1 MHVSSPIQPYL
12 CLHLPNLPS
21 EISQLSWP
29 EDCAGQ
35 ESPSPHHSLN
45 LPTYLLLLRQADVSW
60 KSSSS
65 SAPLP
70 WLTGPELGSVLACS
84 CPTPSTDW
92 DAASDYQTLPRMGM
106 GLDKGSSH
114 HLGDQNGKGGRQR
127 RAAARATGLAGR
139 DEQTVAALAPRLAPR
154 CSAPFCSRWET
165 FCSVSCNGP
174 NYSEPRSVGTCWQEV
189 TPPCC
194 QPSSHRGCGSRAA
207 SGLVRAGR
215 PSGTTGAAATAAQR
229 TRAALHLFRARRLC
243 SLTGL
248 RA

>member
-1 MHVSSPIQPYL
+1 MFFQRVMHVSSPIQPYL

-114 HLGDQNGKGGRQR
+114 HLGDQMWDTPERAQGTCAAGLGRGEKTGKESSIPPLAAVCLCGRERER
-127 RAAARATGLAGR
+127 RKATESRCPGDGAGWPGRADRGRAR
-139 DEQTVAALAPRLAPR
+139 
-154 CSAPFCSRWET
+154 SAP
-165 FCSVSCNGP
+165 
-174 NYSEPRSVGTCWQEV
+174 GT
-189 TPPCC
+189 
-194 QPSSHRGCGSRAA
+194 
-207 SGLVRAGR
+207 
-215 PSGTTGAAATAAQR
+215 
-229 TRAALHLFRARRLC
+229 
-243 SLTGL
+243 SLL
-248 RA
+248 RAVLFPLGNVL